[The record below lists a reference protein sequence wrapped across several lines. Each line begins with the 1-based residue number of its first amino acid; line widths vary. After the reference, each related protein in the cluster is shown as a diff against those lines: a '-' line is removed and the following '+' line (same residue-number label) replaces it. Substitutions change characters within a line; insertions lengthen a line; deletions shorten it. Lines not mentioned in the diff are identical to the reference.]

1 MSKYSKGSYI
11 DEHTDHGGYI
21 YNNEKYYRNLS
32 AVIYFNKEWI
42 EDYGGCFIDI
52 ENNKKILPIFNRA
65 VFFQVPYK
73 HRVEEIISDK
83 DRYAIFIFFS
93 IKEERYHLDIKRFRN
108 TTSLI

>member
-83 DRYAIFIFFS
+83 DRYAIFIFFQLKKKIS
-93 IKEERYHLDIKRFRN
+93 FRY
-108 TTSLI
+108 